1 MAPAYLAGHFG
12 GFPLRLSW
20 LPRLVDRYGRSGRV
34 PSNLE
39 EIACDLG
46 VGKNMAKALRA
57 WARAARLLHADGRI
71 ADIGK
76 RLFRQI
82 DPYLERRQSVALLHW
97 LVASNSLGF
106 TAGTWLFNHNR
117 SSTFTAGGATSAFR
131 DFLTS
136 GGATYAMGTLRSD
149 MEPVLRM
156 HTDSH
161 DAHRDETDDRFF
173 SQLRLI
179 TLKRPDRPMTYSR
192 TWEHSRPY
200 LSDGLLLYA
209 LLQSLAQR
217 KTPSA
222 TLSSLHMGS
231 ARQTAPGAV
240 FGLSREGFFTMTE
253 HLTRQL
259 DSPISL
265 STMPGEDAM
274 LLVTGEA
281 ASACAQGDLPAIDR
295 RFFGGAA

>member
-1 MAPAYLAGHFG
+1 M
-12 GFPLRLSW
+12 
-20 LPRLVDRYGRSGRV
+20 

-57 WARAARLLHADGRI
+57 WARAARLLHDDGRI
-71 ADIGK
+71 AEVGE
-76 RLFRQI
+76 RLFQKI

-97 LVASNSLGF
+97 LVASNSQGF
-106 TAGTWLFNHNR
+106 TAAAWLFNHNR
-117 SSTFTAGGATSAFR
+117 RSTFTASYATSAFR
-131 DFLTS
+131 DYLTS
-136 GGATYAMGTLRSD
+136 SGASYAMGTLRSD

-161 DAHRDETDDRFF
+161 DAHHDATDDRFF
-173 SQLRLI
+173 SQLGLI
-179 TLKRPDRPMTYSR
+179 TAKRPDRTMVYSR

-200 LSDGLLLYA
+200 LTEGLLLYA
-209 LLQSLAQR
+209 LLLSLAQR

-231 ARQTAPGAV
+231 AHQTAPGAV
-240 FGLSREGFFTMTE
+240 FGLSGEGFFNMTE
-253 HLTRQL
+253 HLARERG
-259 DSPISL
+259 SPISL

-274 LLVTGEA
+274 LAATGKA
-281 ASACAQGDLPAIDR
+281 ANSCAQGDLASIDSQ
-295 RFFGGAA
+295 FFGVAA